1 MKKLLK
7 INNVNQ
13 KITSLEK
20 AADNVTESTS
30 DSDGGKTETGMTQ
43 EEKIAE
49 FDKLGDF
56 TK

>member
-30 DSDGGKTETGMTQ
+30 DSDG
-43 EEKIAE
+43 AN
-49 FDKLGDF
+49 
-56 TK
+56 TKNQMS